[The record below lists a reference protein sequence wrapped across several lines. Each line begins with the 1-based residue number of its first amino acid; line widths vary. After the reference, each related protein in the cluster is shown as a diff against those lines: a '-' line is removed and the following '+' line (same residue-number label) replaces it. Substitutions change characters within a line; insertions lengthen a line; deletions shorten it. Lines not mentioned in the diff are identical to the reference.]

1 MELLL
6 SAASDSFAPATL
18 LAVLVGSLLGVIFGA
33 IPGLT
38 FTVAMALV
46 VPVSFSLET
55 APAIGLLLGTYIGGM
70 TGGSVSAILLGI
82 PGTPSAAAT
91 VLDGY
96 ALTRRGKASLALGT
110 AVVASAFGGFVSLA
124 IMVFSVDFVASVA
137 LHFGPAETFALVLF
151 GLSTICGLAGG
162 SLVKGLIAGV
172 LGLMIM
178 TIGVDEMEGVRRLT
192 FGTVTL
198 QQGIN
203 LLVAMIALFAVPH
216 VIDAFVQHYR
226 NERVD
231 KPLGDVRAE
240 LPRFRELLSHGW
252 LMLRCSLIGTGVGAI
267 PGTGGPIAAFLAY
280 AHARKSSKSPEK
292 FGRGSMEGVVAPEA
306 ANNAVTG
313 GAMIPLLSLGIPG
326 DPATAILLSALLI
339 HGLTP
344 GPMLFI
350 QQPGEIY
357 QIYIA
362 IIIAYAFV
370 LSIQLLGIRFFV
382 QLLRVP
388 AHLLAVG
395 IIIMCGFGAF
405 SIRNSVF
412 DVYTVAI
419 LGVLA
424 YGLIRAGIPLT
435 PVILGIV
442 LGPALEREFR
452 TAMILSR
459 GEYDVFVA
467 SVPAATFIGLAA
479 LVFGLQIFR
488 SLRQTIKSA
497 RAGRQPEIPRHAAP
511 DSNPKP

>member
-1 MELLL
+1 MELLF
-6 SAASDSFAPATL
+6 SAATVALAPGAL
-18 LAVLVGSLLGVIFGA
+18 LAVFLGSLLGVIFGA

-55 APAIGLLLGTYIGGM
+55 APAIGMLLGTYIGGM

-91 VLDGY
+91 VMDGY
-96 ALTRRGKASLALGT
+96 ALTKRGKASLALGT
-110 AVVASAFGGFVSLA
+110 AVAASAFGGLVSL
-124 IMVFSVDFVASVA
+124 IVMIVSVDIVAKLA
-137 LHFGPAETFALVLF
+137 LHFGPAETFALLLF
-151 GLSTICGLAGG
+151 GLSTICGLSQR
-162 SLVKGLIAGV
+162 SLLKGLVAGV

-216 VIDAFVQHYR
+216 VIDAFVKYYR
-226 NERVD
+226 SDTPPDGVS
-231 KPLGDVRAE
+231 DVRVE
-240 LPRFRELLSHGW
+240 LPTLRDLGKTFW
-252 LMLRCSLIGTGVGAI
+252 LMLRCSLLGTGIGAI

-280 AHARKSSKSPEK
+280 AHARKVSREPEK
-292 FGRGSMEGVVAPEA
+292 FGRGSMEGVVAPES

-313 GAMIPLLSLGIPG
+313 GTMIPLLSLGIPG
-326 DPATAILLSALLI
+326 DPGTAILLSGLLI

-350 QQPGEIY
+350 QHPGEIY
-357 QIYIA
+357 QIYLA
-362 IIIAYAFV
+362 IIVSYLCVVA
-370 LSIQLLGIRFFV
+370 IQLVGIRFFV

-395 IIIMCGFGAF
+395 IIVMCGYGSF

-424 YGLIRAGIPLT
+424 YGLIKARIPLT
-435 PVILGIV
+435 PIILGIV
-442 LGPALEREFR
+442 LGPSLEREFR
-452 TAMILSR
+452 TALILS
-459 GEYDVFVA
+459 GGDA
-467 SVPAATFIGLAA
+467 SVFWTSAPTIIFMGLAVVVIGTQVVRSVHATF
-479 LVFGLQIFR
+479 
-488 SLRQTIKSA
+488 TPKKSGISRDA
-497 RAGRQPEIPRHAAP
+497 SVKSE
-511 DSNPKP
+511 K